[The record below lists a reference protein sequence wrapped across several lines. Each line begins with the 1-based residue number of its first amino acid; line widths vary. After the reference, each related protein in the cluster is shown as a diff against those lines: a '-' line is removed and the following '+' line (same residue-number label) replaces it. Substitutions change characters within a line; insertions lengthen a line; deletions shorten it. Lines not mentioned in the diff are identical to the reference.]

1 MTQNVKG
8 SPGRGKLTKDDI
20 KDIREQYRFGTMNQY
35 QLATKYKVDQST
47 ISGIVNNRYYKDIN
61 YNEDLALNN
70 RLKAI
75 EAENGRLKKG
85 LESLKKHTKYIEEQV
100 KDLQE
105 WKIEAEKCIDSQQQ
119 VIGQH
124 ENRIKILEDQING

>member
-8 SPGRGKLTKDDI
+8 NPGRGKLTKDDI

>member
-105 WKIEAEKCIDSQQQ
+105 W
-119 VIGQH
+119 
-124 ENRIKILEDQING
+124 R